1 MAMTTAAARS
11 GHGHNATPE
20 FLADR
25 ARFVRLETVRLTRI
39 AGAGHYSSTF
49 SAAELFAALYYAHL
63 RIDPARPD
71 WPDRDRFILSKGH
84 AAIGLYPVLADL
96 GFFEPAL
103 LDDYTRL
110 GSPFGDHPDM
120 KKIKGVDF
128 SSGSLG
134 HGLSIGVG
142 MALAG
147 RVQQRDYR
155 VYCMLGDGELHE
167 GQVWEAAMA
176 ASHFQ
181 LQGLVGIV
189 DRNGLCIDGHTEEIM
204 GIEPI
209 DERFRSFGWQ
219 VRRIDGHDFDAIL
232 ATLGGLE
239 PAGIGAPQ
247 MIIADTIKGRGVRMM
262 EGNLNWHV
270 GNLVG
275 RDYDA
280 VVDELQ
286 RGLAPVA
293 ALRD

>member
-1 MAMTTAAARS
+1 MAVGSAEARS
-11 GHGHNATPE
+11 GRGRNATPE

-25 ARFVRLETVRLTRI
+25 AKFVRLETLRLTRI

-96 GFFEPAL
+96 GFFDAAL
-103 LDDYTRL
+103 LDEYTRL

-120 KKIKGVDF
+120 KKITGVDF

-142 MALAG
+142 MALAA
-147 RVQQRDYR
+147 RMQERDYR

-167 GQVWEAAMA
+167 GQIWEAAMA

-189 DRNGLCIDGHTEEIM
+189 DRNGLCIDGHTEDIM
-204 GIEPI
+204 AIEPI
-209 DERFRSFGWQ
+209 DERFRSFGWD
-219 VRRIDGHDFDAIL
+219 VRRIDGHNFDAIL
-232 ATLGGLE
+232 GALDALE
-239 PAGIGAPQ
+239 PAGVGAPQ
-247 MIIADTIKGRGVRMM
+247 MIIADTIKGRGVQMM
-262 EGNLNWHV
+262 EGSLNWHV

-275 RDYDA
+275 RDYEA
-280 VVDELQ
+280 VVSELQ
-286 RGLAPVA
+286 RGPAPA
-293 ALRD
+293 AAGD